1 MTLLEKQIQIFST
14 KGKKHN
20 YENTADLKNK
30 QMKMILTTSGKKTID
45 KVEDNTDKSQTE
57 FKNKHRKNNKSL
69 N

>member
-14 KGKKHN
+14 KGKKQN

>member
-20 YENTADLKNK
+20 YENTVDLKNK

-45 KVEDNTDKSQTE
+45 KVEDNTDKTQTE